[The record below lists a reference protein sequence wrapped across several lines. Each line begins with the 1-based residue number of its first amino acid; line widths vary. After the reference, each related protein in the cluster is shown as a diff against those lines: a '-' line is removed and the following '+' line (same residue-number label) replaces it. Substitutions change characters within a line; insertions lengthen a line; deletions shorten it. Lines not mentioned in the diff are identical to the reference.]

1 MTTQTETPKELVTKN
16 EYIED
21 LKLELQDFEEEME
34 GLEERRRNVLDH
46 IEELQ
51 SEMDGIVMDIKRE
64 LKVITIMKQRN

>member
-1 MTTQTETPKELVTKN
+1 
-16 EYIED
+16 

-64 LKVITIMKQRN
+64 LKVITIMKQQN